1 MYTVLNKYRKQI
13 DKKKNEDD
21 KAGSIFHIFFIF
33 LFSRL
38 TRNNNTHKN
47 FKKEKQHKRD
57 GLFLFEQTTPAITI
71 HDLAEKQRRKSN
83 K

>member
-21 KAGSIFHIFFIF
+21 KAGSIFFIFFIF

-47 FKKEKQHKRD
+47 FKKEKITTKEMDCSCLNKRH
-57 GLFLFEQTTPAITI
+57 LP
-71 HDLAEKQRRKSN
+71 
-83 K
+83 